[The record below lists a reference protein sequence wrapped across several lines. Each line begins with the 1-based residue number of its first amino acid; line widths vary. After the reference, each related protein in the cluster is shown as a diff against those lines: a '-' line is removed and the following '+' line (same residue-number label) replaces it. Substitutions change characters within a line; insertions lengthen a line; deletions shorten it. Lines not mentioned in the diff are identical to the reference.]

1 MFKGCAIVL
10 IGSWACKW
18 HLDKNVRVYAFN
30 TQRGVSEHSSRMHVL
45 VHMAHWALWPLFIV
59 FGWMKYSG
67 KNVHCFNSLTDIS
80 CLLITCSS
88 SEIFD
93 LFFQFSHLLPYVFI
107 YVSIICAFMFNYHI
121 PLTTNNRTQYVC
133 ILHSLNLDLS
143 RNFFQQLREIWKSRV
158 ERVGSTFFFSSEAI
172 NVDPVLG
179 RDLSCSSGEIFTI
192 N

>member
-88 SEIFD
+88 SEIFHFTFAAVCIYLRIHNLCLYVQLSYTFD
-93 LFFQFSHLLPYVFI
+93 NQQSHSICLHTSFLKLRSLQKFLSAAERNLKEQSGTSWIHLLFFKRSNKCWP
-107 YVSIICAFMFNYHI
+107 
-121 PLTTNNRTQYVC
+121 
-133 ILHSLNLDLS
+133 
-143 RNFFQQLREIWKSRV
+143 
-158 ERVGSTFFFSSEAI
+158 SSW
-172 NVDPVLG
+172 
-179 RDLSCSSGEIFTI
+179 
-192 N
+192 